1 MADVGTLLSEE
12 NIKIIENMFK
22 VEFEKHEKNIANLIS
37 ANLKTTMV
45 EIKKT
50 QDEMEKLGKEV
61 TDLKQSF
68 EFKGKTF
75 WKEKVKKVDEKHLNV
90 KNQCDEL
97 YNNSIEP

>member
-22 VEFEKHEKNIANLIS
+22 VEFEKHEKNILIS

-50 QDEMEKLGKEV
+50 QDKMEKLGKEV

>member
-1 MADVGTLLSEE
+1 
-12 NIKIIENMFK
+12 
-22 VEFEKHEKNIANLIS
+22 
-37 ANLKTTMV
+37 
-45 EIKKT
+45 
-50 QDEMEKLGKEV
+50 MEKLGKEV
-61 TDLKQSF
+61 TDLKQSL